1 MSIYKFVYSIVALQ
15 AHRSFIAIFNGET
28 SEARLKENKE
38 RIVDSMKPAPRTITL
53 NRTSI
58 EDYLLV
64 PRAIKAAIPSI
75 SLHESGIKDFLDANS
90 AEKSKKK
97 VLDQMLQ
104 QYSGIRYNRRIGSKI
119 ASRMKLLEMDK

>member
-1 MSIYKFVYSIVALQ
+1 
-15 AHRSFIAIFNGET
+15 
-28 SEARLKENKE
+28 
-38 RIVDSMKPAPRTITL
+38 MKPAPRTITL

-75 SLHESGIKDFLDANS
+75 SLDESGIKDFLDANS

-119 ASRMKLLEMDK
+119 ASRMKLLEMDKEIRDMFMSLHIDWRGRSKKTPLRNSVKPY